1 MTDSKSI
8 DIPENDSLFPFYGTS
23 LVAQTV
29 KCLPTMQEIWVGKM
43 LWRRKWQP
51 IPVLLPGKS
60 HGWRN
65 LVGSSPWGCKESDVT
80 EWLHFF
86 HFFPFYGWSMVKG
99 IFKIK
104 TAPLGLYGWPVCQ
117 FLLLPL
123 LYVSGACNV
132 FSQMKRQEGPFSLVS
147 STVTRISQQVF
158 VVPSHFTPEKT
169 G

>member
-1 MTDSKSI
+1 
-8 DIPENDSLFPFYGTS
+8 
-23 LVAQTV
+23 
-29 KCLPTMQEIWVGKM
+29 
-43 LWRRKWQP
+43 
-51 IPVLLPGKS
+51 
-60 HGWRN
+60 
-65 LVGSSPWGCKESDVT
+65 
-80 EWLHFF
+80 
-86 HFFPFYGWSMVKG
+86 MVKG